1 MKKIGIDCGASTIK
15 LACTEDEK
23 VIYTDAREHFG
34 SPFRALGAMVGE
46 FSDTHPECADA
57 PTALC
62 GSCVPDIVNK
72 DCIIS
77 DIPAITEGAKLL
89 RPEALSLIDIGSR
102 SARYI
107 VRTGDTTPP
116 LFSVNEQCA
125 GGTGSFFENQMS
137 RLDMKIE
144 DYSEIVSKAVNIP
157 RISGRCA
164 VFAKTDIIHR
174 QQEGSDISD
183 ILLGLCYAMIKNF
196 KAVIVKNLPVK
207 KPLML
212 CGGTALNIG
221 VIRAVKDVFGLSD
234 SELIIPE
241 HFRYAS
247 ALGSASKAGASLT
260 LNELKKLLDTTAS
273 RDNISRLAPFDL
285 SENVH
290 MTDPKCDG
298 VLTDE
303 GAYLGIDIGSTST
316 DLVLADKNG
325 KLIDYQYLRTSGNA
339 ENAVR
344 AGFKSIKERFGGIKI
359 AGVGVTGSGRER
371 IGRLIGADCIKDEIT
386 AQARTAAI
394 ICPEADTVFEIG
406 GQDSKFI
413 ALKNGDVTDFRMN
426 KICSAGTGSLAEEQA
441 ARLGLTLRD
450 FGETAL
456 TSSAPADLGE
466 RCTVFIES
474 AVAAA
479 AAEGVPM
486 ADITAGICYAIVK
499 NYMHK
504 VAQQSLIGEHIV
516 LQGGVAYNPAIVAAF
531 KTYFGKKL
539 TVSPYF
545 SISGAYGAAVL
556 AAENMNGR
564 TSRFKGFDIDNNT
577 AVNAE
582 SGCISE
588 SKEFYGRSLAALT
601 AGYDGK
607 LDPKKK
613 TVGVPLVLV
622 IHKLFPMINAYFKA
636 LGLNVLLSS
645 PTNEHTIELAQQY
658 AQGEVCYPVKLIY
671 GHMQEL
677 AEKNV
682 DYIFM
687 PSIHTMKHEKSGVKH
702 NYGCV
707 YMQTAGRLVA
717 KNLRLEERG
726 IKLLSPVF
734 DLDFGKKAMA
744 SAMLQTG
751 TELGFAPPKCMA
763 ALLTG
768 SAAVKKYTDT
778 MEAMGRELLD
788 SLRPDEKVLVL
799 ITRPYDMSDPVLN
812 MQIPK
817 LLLERGCKLINLEHL
832 PGHSIDISDE
842 YPNIYWPFGQHILSG
857 AKLIKNHP
865 NLYAVYLTNHGC
877 GPDTMLSHLFRREM
891 GDKPYLQIEVDEHYS
906 PVGVITRI
914 EAFLNSLEHHK
925 TVSAGSAIDIKNVSV
940 KHYDVKRL
948 DTDTAPVY
956 IPYLGLYSAMAADYI
971 RSEYDRDV
979 RIMPEI
985 TEKQVKLG
993 RTMTVTKEYV
1003 TFTGLLGNVLEAAE
1017 TSEGKFNVV
1026 IPENEGSEADGVFAR
1041 VIFALIEEKGLS
1053 GRAGIISP
1061 MLESLPEKAADTQKL
1076 FRGMLAADIAY
1087 SVPKSRRSEFICEHI
1102 PDETELTELAK
1113 RASLIRS
1120 EGKTLRITGTPMS
1133 IYSLGSHIPDFLEDK
1148 GYILRY
1154 MPLSEYFRF
1163 LWNDSGA
1170 DCKKLYE
1177 FMHKISQALGNNS
1190 PFAADTDV
1198 LINAADER
1206 FKGFAGANGRYRYAV
1221 ITTEKNCSAVIN
1233 ITPRYENVSFVH
1245 ELSGMSCPVPIHRIS
1260 VDGDS
1265 NESEL
1270 SSLNSFLYYI

>member
-1 MKKIGIDCGASTIK
+1 MKKIGIDCGASQIK
-15 LACTEDEK
+15 LACTENGA
-23 VIYTDAREHFG
+23 VIYTAAKEHFG
-34 SPFRALGAMVGE
+34 APLKVLRELIAELAE
-46 FSDTHPECADA
+46 NYPECSDFPA
-57 PTALC
+57 ALC
-62 GSCVPDIVNK
+62 GSCVPDIIDK

-89 RPEALSLIDIGSR
+89 CPEAMSIIDIGSR

-107 VRTGDTTPP
+107 VRTGENTPP
-116 LFSVNEQCA
+116 LFAVNEQCA

-144 DYSEIVSKAVNIP
+144 DYSDIVSKAVNIP

-196 KAVIVKNLPVK
+196 KAVIVRDLPVK
-207 KPLML
+207 KPVML
-212 CGGTALNIG
+212 CGGVALNSG
-221 VIRAVKDVFGLSD
+221 VIRAVKDVFSLSD

-241 HFRYAS
+241 HFRA
-247 ALGSASKAGASLT
+247 AAAAGASAKADGT
-260 LNELKKLLDTTAS
+260 FTVNMLKGILDTAAAK
-273 RDNISRLAPFDL
+273 DNIPRLAPFDL

-290 MTDPKCDG
+290 ITDPECDG

-316 DLVLADKNG
+316 DLVLIDHKG
-325 KLIDYQYLRTSGNA
+325 RLIDHQYLRTSGNA

-344 AGFKSIKERFGGIKI
+344 TGFENIKKRFADIKI
-359 AGVGVTGSGRER
+359 SGVGVTGSGRDR
-371 IGRLIGADCIKDEIT
+371 IGKLIGADCIKDEIT
-386 AQARTAAI
+386 AQAKAAAI

-441 ARLGLTLRD
+441 ARLGLSLKE

-486 ADITAGICYAIVK
+486 ADITAGICFAIVK

-516 LQGGVAYNPAIVAAF
+516 LQGGVAYDPAIVAAF
-531 KTYFGKKL
+531 KTYFGKRL

-545 SISGAYGAAVL
+545 AISGAYGAAVL

-564 TSRFKGFDIDNNT
+564 ASRFGGFDLEKIT
-577 AVNAE
+577 AEPVRNSRAVE
-582 SGCISE
+582 N
-588 SKEFYGRSLAALT
+588 KEFYDRALAALT
-601 AGYDGK
+601 DGYDGK
-607 LDPKKK
+607 IDPKKK

-636 LGLNVLLSS
+636 LGFNVLLSE
-645 PTNEHTIELAQQY
+645 PTNEHTVELAQQY
-658 AQGEVCYPVKLIY
+658 ARGEVCYPVKLIY

-707 YMQTAGRLVA
+707 YMQTAGRLIA
-717 KNLRLEERG
+717 KNLRLEEKG

-734 DLDFGKKAMA
+734 DLDFGKKAMV
-744 SAMLQTG
+744 SAMVQTG
-751 TELGFAPPKCMA
+751 VQLGFAAPRCMA

-768 SAAVKKYTDT
+768 SAAVKKYTDSI
-778 MEAMGRELLD
+778 EAMGKELLD

-799 ITRPYDMSDPVLN
+799 ITRPYDISDPMLN
-812 MQIPK
+812 MKIPQ
-817 LLLERGCKLINLEHL
+817 LLLERGCKLITLEHL

-842 YPNIYWPFGQHILSG
+842 YPNIYWPFGQHILTG

-914 EAFLNSLEHHK
+914 EAFLNSLEHHR
-925 TVSAGSAIDIKNVSV
+925 TVSADRSLDIKNVSV
-940 KHYDVKRL
+940 KHYDVQHL
-948 DTDTAPVY
+948 DVGTAPVY
-956 IPYLGLYSAMAADYI
+956 LPYLGLYSAMAADHISSKYN
-971 RSEYDRDV
+971 RDV
-979 RIMPEI
+979 KILPEI
-985 TEKQVKLG
+985 SEKQIELG
-993 RTMTVTKEYV
+993 RTMTVSKEYV

-1017 TSEGKFNVV
+1017 GTKEKINVL

-1041 VIFALIEEKGLS
+1041 VISALLEEKGLS
-1053 GRAGIISP
+1053 GRVSIISP
-1061 MLESLPEKAADTQKL
+1061 MLESLPEKAADIGKL
-1076 FRGMLAADIAY
+1076 FRGLLAADIAY
-1087 SVPKSRRSEFICEHI
+1087 AVPRDRRNEFIRSHI
-1102 PDETELTELAK
+1102 PDEAELTELAK
-1113 RASLIRS
+1113 KASLIRS
-1120 EGKTLRITGTPMS
+1120 EGKILRITGTPMS
-1133 IYSLGSHIPDFLEDK
+1133 IYSLGSHIIDLLEAQ
-1148 GYILRY
+1148 GYSLRY
-1154 MPLSEYFRF
+1154 MPLSEYFLF
-1163 LWNDSGA
+1163 MWNDAGA
-1170 DCKKLYE
+1170 DCKKLYDI
-1177 FMHKISQALGNNS
+1177 MRKTAAAMGNNS
-1190 PFAADTDV
+1190 PFATDTDR
-1198 LINAADER
+1198 LIKAADEK
-1206 FKGFAGANGRYRYAV
+1206 FSGFAGANGRYRYAL
-1221 ITTEKNCSAVIN
+1221 ITTASDCSAVIN

-1245 ELSGMSCPVPIHRIS
+1245 GLSGMRCPVPLLNIS
-1260 VDGDS
+1260 VDGDNDE
-1265 NESEL
+1265 NEMNAL
-1270 SSLNSFLYYI
+1270 RSFLYYI